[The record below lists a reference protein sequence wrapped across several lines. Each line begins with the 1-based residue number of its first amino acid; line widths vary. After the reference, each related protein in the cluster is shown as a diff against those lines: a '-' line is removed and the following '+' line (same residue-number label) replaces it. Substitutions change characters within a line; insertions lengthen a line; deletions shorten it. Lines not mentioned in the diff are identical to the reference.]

1 MNSIVQKIKSIVV
14 LISLL
19 FLTGGIGAWAQDP
32 DYSGTYYIANNAGG
46 AYSAG
51 ANTNFYMVPAQ
62 DPQQAG
68 AIDAYYNGNSATPFI
83 TTYKTERD
91 NNSIWQIVSSG
102 DGYYYIKHWQ
112 TGKYLIYKKAYTD
125 GKNDQRKAVHL
136 VATDTPDDYDSK
148 FDIQVVSGSALSIRP
163 ISLTSGNRFLNPAGG
178 NKETYYGQNASF
190 YYGGIVGVYNSDS
203 DGNSKWYLET
213 AILPP
218 TFSVGSSGDVTITA
232 EAGTT
237 IYYTTNG
244 DTPTTSDTESEYTG
258 AVTPATGMTV
268 IKAIAAKG
276 GNSSNVAS
284 LPLHNY
290 TYYIVNLDSII
301 AVKKEVVQSEGKS
314 LGTVDDIPADIRS
327 SYLAG
332 ESASFYTFSGAYD
345 KDKLTDE
352 NKIYAT
358 PSADAPI
365 YVTYTTDHLS
375 DKFLRLRGARAFNI
389 KRISDNYCAYDN
401 GSLSYDD
408 DDSNNT
414 LPSHMWNIG
423 GSEDPYDVEITNVGT
438 GNYMVFS
445 TPPTLALDDT
455 TPTKFIIMAG
465 SADGDGST
473 YEQVKLMKATG
484 TGANDFSKAEIKAYN
499 VNLSFTY
506 KLIDRKGKLIESI
519 SSNESE
525 LKLPDEWISPL
536 VSEYHFYRTA
546 SIDGDTYTLSN
557 PVTSPFDVGSG
568 NPIYVNYDVSNVID
582 ITGGKTYMLRY
593 LYGQNFKQEDGHDV
607 IMSEESKAEY
617 PYNNGDFNLYVYG
630 KHQWDEQLVKGAS
643 TRSRWL
649 WYIISNHNGTDLT
662 GADVDPYH
670 VIVKSYQE
678 QLIKAQKGAESEHK
692 FIGHNYLRTYK
703 PEGYASVVTGV
714 SYENAE
720 YNQYYSGIMPASR
733 VDGNPTEYM
742 LTGTSLNKV
751 KLVTLDAIDDG
762 TTNERRTV
770 NSFEQ
775 YWKTFDTVK
784 KNMYGIS
791 STDESEPATIPADAK
806 AKYGSS
812 TSKLL
817 RDSLEDIG
825 WHSYS
830 KWTYAKRWNGRNA
843 DGELKKGLE
852 SIEHWFQT
860 IDMGSGEFVFEEVS
874 LEPQV
879 ILLDNHGWEIARVP
893 LYTNYKEA
901 GQAVNT
907 AGLNA
912 YNSPMVEQ
920 YHWYSTSVKA
930 TGYHKFTVSGDAYH
944 DSNSLSD
951 IPTGM
956 EAGKEPDFYV
966 TYTVKARY
974 ANAYKGAAKADDT
987 KPSAYLLK
995 QGGKY
1000 AKTSGSTID
1009 KTDAPASLEDVPEDM
1024 QWYLKPNFD
1033 IDREM
1038 GYRYAGESGAQA
1050 EAKSKDAME
1059 QDYYD
1064 AGKNGFD
1071 PYNVQIQN
1079 REYDKRYFTA
1089 DTRGMALSSGA
1100 WTGTSTQVMLQNLNV
1115 KQHATGYDQTTLN
1128 ITNATFMVVSDANGN
1143 MRFMPRFDNTKVTN
1157 KDESDNPFREL
1168 ETQAAAATKGDE
1180 GNGAQTLW
1188 IELVPEAKEIHSS
1201 SEMTEMNGH
1210 YILADDFTF
1219 ESGFTSLGTSE
1230 APFTGVIDGQLNTI
1244 SSPGKAIVAY
1254 ANGAQIY
1261 NLILDNVS
1269 ITSGG
1274 DHVGAICNVADGST
1288 RIYNCGV
1295 NGGEIGG
1302 TTNVGGIVGWLKG
1315 SSRVINCYSYAN
1327 ITSGTNRAGIVGNNT
1342 VASTQSSLTTMIMNC
1357 MFYGDISDGGTISPI
1372 YGGTEIN
1379 NVAGGMNNYNYY
1391 RYRSRYSVEK
1401 QITKYNRALAME
1413 EKFINRFER
1422 YRLLLNS
1429 NKKLAAKY
1437 LGIEPNELA
1446 KWVLETADRSIA
1458 EPKPYPV
1465 LKKQGQ
1471 YPSIINYDA
1480 ENAPDS
1486 TSVGRLNGGKLG
1498 SKTLDVTILTKSQK
1512 TAGGQTWPTAAG
1524 SDVFNTNL
1532 TLIRT
1537 DKDTVRYNFNYDKV
1551 QLPYY
1556 NDVGT
1561 GNYTENRVVTGWKIT
1576 SITGGTPGT
1585 YTESD
1590 SWGGYN
1596 FADRKCTNKDKY
1608 SVSGRVYSQGA
1619 YWDVPEGVT
1628 AITIEPYWAIANYVS
1643 DATYDVVYNA
1653 GYTKQ
1658 TFTPFE
1664 AQYENEAVI
1673 DIYGDGSEDQHV
1685 YTSIANALTGFDNSS
1700 KTIYDQAVVLV
1711 GNVHQIED
1719 PTNNGIPY
1727 TLMSIDM
1734 NHDNEP
1740 DYSYIFGHDNR
1751 KPIASI
1757 RYDFLNIMGIAEAQ
1771 IPTGASKFR
1780 NVSIFNPRGWFE
1792 ITNTCV
1798 VNFSQFEYDNSGESG
1813 SNSKS
1818 AAPLILLGGTFEQ
1831 FVSTKKTTLDYTNKK
1846 TKYIHVGSN
1855 AWFAKFGNGT
1865 HSDGNK
1871 FTPHIPISVTGG
1883 DYDEFYLSGTYQPN
1897 ITNMQADNAEC
1908 YISGGRFGEVA
1919 GASLEAINGDVRW
1932 DIKWADITNFYGG
1945 GVNAVN
1951 PITGDIR
1958 IDITN
1963 SYVDQYCGG
1972 PKFGDMSSGKE
1983 LTTNATDCVFGTY
1996 FGAGYGGNAYNRVK
2010 YMDVENGEPAS
2021 YQDNYENERGKYYNG
2036 TTSSTTYGKKGK
2048 GVATDFDY
2056 EFFIW
2061 STGVTGAR
2069 FYVKF
2074 ITFSLAT
2081 THAVTSTLAKCKV
2094 TGNVYGGGSL
2104 GKVAGDVNTTLN
2116 SCEVNGNVFGA
2127 GYSATLPTIGVRN
2140 TPAFLAGKE
2149 PKKNVNIGMFEP
2161 GEINTTEEYE
2171 WKQVASMPA
2180 NGQPGIVTE
2189 EGKNYVYTTEDL
2201 TTLGTV
2207 TGDVTL
2213 TLNNTTVGSDADTT
2227 LDQGNVFGGGEE
2239 SSVGGNTI
2247 VTITGGN
2254 IYGSVFGGGDIGSV
2268 GNFTLAD
2275 ATYHAAHPDV
2285 AVGKPI
2291 TCAANTGKCT
2301 VTVTGAANIGHDNMQ
2316 MPDDWGHVFGAGRGT
2331 TSHEKAEKVGG
2342 NIDHVAYVD
2351 TTEVTIGVLN
2361 AAIDASPLIKASV
2374 YGGSENGHVLHGT
2387 KVVINS
2393 GQIGV
2398 GKNIGRRYTAE
2409 EWSSGNQLAP
2419 CASWDY
2425 VENGDVYDPYAPEG
2439 GWSDPKLQPG
2449 NTTATDGHTY
2459 YGNVFGGGS
2468 GVIPVGAGEWQR
2480 ASGLVEGSTKVI
2492 INGGHILTSV
2502 YGGNEQTDVLGETSV
2517 EMNGGTVGVPRT
2529 KTQILEN
2536 PAICYVFGG
2545 GKGDKRTAFNTWTN
2559 VAKSNVTIKG
2569 GTIYGSVYGGGEDG
2583 HVLGD
2588 AVTSIEQADGKTVRI
2603 GYDGKSGYDG
2613 NVFGGGQGSVTALT
2627 AGVVGGNVDLKI
2639 KKGLMYG
2646 SVYGGGRL
2654 ASVGTHFEAPDDPNY
2669 GELNNDGG
2677 VGKHGNISVNLTG
2690 GTIDGDVFGGGMG
2703 TQEEVD
2709 NKDRLGISRNVWLN
2723 LNKDVTDTS
2732 KGCVVKGN
2740 IFGCNNMNTSP
2751 KGKVTVHVYATQ
2763 NEAAS
2768 QIANTAEVEDA
2779 KVLNR
2784 YDVKAVY
2791 GGGNMAAYVPDTL
2804 GTELISGT
2812 TTNVIID
2819 GCDLTSIKQV
2829 YGGGNAAS
2837 TPGTS
2842 VTVNGTFEIE
2852 EVFGG
2857 GNGKDAIVIGGETKP
2872 NPGAN
2877 VGFYDYSAVED
2888 VYDTKEKRE
2897 TNEFVDTYVYGT
2909 GAASVNIF
2917 GGKIHRVFGG
2927 SNTKGNVK
2935 STAITLL
2942 DESSG
2947 CDFCVDEAYG
2957 GGKSA
2962 PMDAEAKL
2970 LMACIPGL
2978 QAVYGGAEAADVH
2991 GDVTLTITNGT
3002 FKRVFGGNNKSGTIS
3017 GAIKVNIE
3025 EVGCRPIIIGELY
3038 GGGNLAAYSVKG
3050 YNDNGSIKEDGPDLF
3065 NDPQVNLKAFTSIG
3079 TVYGGGYG
3087 TPATMVG
3094 NPTVNINEV
3103 VGDPHKIVEELK
3115 VNTYPAAGYRDSSTG
3130 GMYGEDGFEGATH
3143 VEVDTDHYVD
3153 LPAHV
3158 KGKIG
3163 AIGKVFGGGNAAKV
3177 MGNTTV
3183 NVGNLSTIDF
3193 EATGAGEDTP
3203 RTGVTVI
3210 GADIKG
3216 NVYGG
3221 GDAAEVT
3228 GDASV
3233 NVGKKKVATP

>member
-1 MNSIVQKIKSIVV
+1 MGTK
-14 LISLL
+14 
-19 FLTGGIGAWAQDP
+19 AWAD
-32 DYSGTYYIANNAGG
+32 DYSGTYYIANHNSGS
-46 AYSAG
+46 YSDG
-51 ANTNFYMVPAQ
+51 SNDNFYMVPAK
-62 DPQQAG
+62 DPQQTNYN
-68 AIDAYYNGNSATPFI
+68 DAYYSANYSLTKGDPETPFI
-83 TTYKTERD
+83 TTYKTVRD
-91 NNSIWQIVSSG
+91 NNSIWQIVSAG
-102 DGYYYIKHWQ
+102 GGYYYIKHWL
-112 TGKYLIYKKAYTD
+112 TGKYLIYMPAYT
-125 GKNDQRKAVHL
+125 GTKIQRKAVHL
-136 VATDTPDDYDSK
+136 VATDTPDNFDSK
-148 FDIQVVSGSALSIRP
+148 FDIQVSSTGVSIRP
-163 ISLTSGNRFLNPAGG
+163 ISLSSGNRYLNPASG
-178 NKETYYGQNASF
+178 NKTTYYGQNPPD
-190 YYGGIVGVYNSDS
+190 YYGGLVGVYNSAT
-203 DGNSKWYLET
+203 DGGSIWYLED
-213 AILPP
+213 AVLPP
-218 TFSVGSSGDVTITA
+218 SFSVSASGDISITA
-232 EAGTT
+232 EDGTT

-244 DTPTTSDTESEYTG
+244 TTPTTSSTEYSG
-258 AVTPATGMTV
+258 AITPTAGMTA
-268 IKAIAAKG
+268 IKAIAARTSDTSKK
-276 GNSSNVAS
+276 SNAVS
-284 LPLHNY
+284 LPLHTY
-290 TYYIVNLDSII
+290 TYYIINRAGDI
-301 AVKKEVVQSEGKS
+301 AIKKEVTQSEGKTLS
-314 LGTVDDIPADIRS
+314 TIEDIPADIRS
-327 SYLAG
+327 SYLAD
-332 ESASFYTFSGAYD
+332 ESASFYSFSEPYTSID
-345 KDKLTDE
+345 QLTDE
-352 NKIYAT
+352 VEITET
-358 PSADAPI
+358 PSANAPI

-375 DKFLRLRGARAFNI
+375 EKFLHLRGARAFNI
-389 KRISDNYCAYDN
+389 KNLSNECAYDGNN
-401 GSLSYDD
+401 GTLAYENA
-408 DDSNNT
+408 NNT
-414 LPSHMWNIG
+414 QPSHLWNIG
-423 GSEDPYDVEITNVGT
+423 GSEDPYDVQIKNVDT
-438 GNYMVFS
+438 EHRYLVFS
-445 TPPTLALDDT
+445 TPPTLALAAT
-455 TPTKFIIMAG
+455 ATTKFIIMAG
-465 SADGDGST
+465 SANGDGST
-473 YEQVKLMKATG
+473 YEQIKLMAVTG
-484 TGANDFSKAEIKAYN
+484 TGANDFSKAEVKVYN

-519 SSNESE
+519 SNNESE
-525 LKLPDEWISPL
+525 LKLPNEWISPL

-557 PVTSPFDVGSG
+557 PVTSTFDVGSG
-568 NPIYVNYDVSNVID
+568 NSIYVNYDVSDRIDLDGLNSLNVED
-582 ITGGKTYMLRY
+582 KDNKTYMLRF
-593 LYGQNFKQEDGHDV
+593 LDGENFYQENGSDG
-607 IMSEESKAEY
+607 IMTEKRKAVY
-617 PYNNGDFNLYVYG
+617 PYNNGDVTLYVYG
-630 KHQWDEQLVKGAS
+630 NERWDAQLAQGAS

-649 WYIISNHNGTDLT
+649 WYIEPANNPANKAEL
-662 GADVDPYH
+662 DPYH
-670 VIVKSYQE
+670 VNIVSYQDHIFKDKDGNE
-678 QLIKAQKGAESEHK
+678 LGRYRS
-692 FIGHNYLRTYK
+692 FLRTYK
-703 PEGYASVVTGV
+703 PEGYANVVTSVINSNPLTNG
-714 SYENAE
+714 
-720 YNQYYSGIMPASR
+720 
-733 VDGNPTEYM
+733 GNYGDAPYTDLATEYM
-742 LTGTSLNKV
+742 ILGTSSHTR
-751 KLVTLDAIDDG
+751 LVTFSAVEG
-762 TTNERRTV
+762 ERRTV

-775 YWKTFDTVK
+775 YWKNRPTVQ
-784 KNMYGIS
+784 GILS
-791 STDESEPATIPADAK
+791 SGNKVTTEGRNVTL
-806 AKYGSS
+806 
-812 TSKLL
+812 TSAQKT
-817 RDSLEDIG
+817 EIAEEG
-825 WHSYS
+825 WHVYTAWAYS
-830 KWTYAKRWNGRNA
+830 APWINNKSGTTETNKQYLN
-843 DGELKKGLE
+843 E
-852 SIEHWFQT
+852 EHAFQT
-860 IDMGSGEFVFEEVS
+860 ISMGTGNFVFEEVS

-879 ILLDNHGWEIARVP
+879 ILLDNHGWEVVRIP
-893 LYTNYKEA
+893 LSKTDILS
-901 GQAVNT
+901 T
-907 AGLNA
+907 

-920 YHWYSTSVKA
+920 YQWYSTSDKVP
-930 TGYHKFTVSGDAYH
+930 GYHKYNVSGDPARTTT
-944 DSNSLSD
+944 SLSD
-951 IPTGM
+951 VSGVP
-956 EAGKEPDFYV
+956 EKAPDYYV
-966 TYTVKARY
+966 TYTVKSRY
-974 ANAYKGAAKADDT
+974 ATAYKGAAKAADT
-987 KPSAYLLK
+987 KASAYLLK

-1009 KTDAPASLEDVPEDM
+1009 KTDAPAEDVPEDM

-1038 GYRYAGESGAQA
+1038 GYIYQGETGAN
-1050 EAKSKDAME
+1050 ESAKTKDATE

-1079 REYDKRYFTA
+1079 REYDKRYFT
-1089 DTRGMALSSGA
+1089 TNSSAMSLNSGI
-1100 WTGTSTQVMLQNLNV
+1100 WTGNSTQVIMQNLNV

-1157 KDESDNPFREL
+1157 KDGSDNPFREL
-1168 ETQAAAATKGDE
+1168 ETQAAAATTDDE

-1188 IELVPEAKEIHSS
+1188 LELVPEAKEIHSS

-1219 ESGFTSLGTSE
+1219 DSDFTSLGTPS
-1230 APFTGVIDGQLNTI
+1230 APFTGTIDGQLNII

-1302 TTNVGGIVGWLKG
+1302 TTNVGGIVGKLAG
-1315 SSRVINCYSYAN
+1315 TSRVINCYSYAN

-1357 MFYGDISDGGTISPI
+1357 MFYGDISNGGTISPI

-1401 QITKYNRALAME
+1401 QIKIYNRALAME

-1498 SKTLDVTILTKSQK
+1498 KTLDVTIYTKSQK
-1512 TAGGQTWPTAAG
+1512 TTGGQSWPTASG
-1524 SDVFNTNL
+1524 SDVFTTSL

-1556 NDVGT
+1556 NDIGT
-1561 GNYTENRVVTGWKIT
+1561 GNYTENRVVTGWKIV
-1576 SITGGTPGT
+1576 SITPDTPGA
-1585 YTESD
+1585 YSAADE
-1590 SWGGYN
+1590 WGGYN

-1608 SVSGRVYSQGA
+1608 SVSGRVFSQGA

-1643 DATYDVVYNA
+1643 DDKYDVIYQ
-1653 GYTKQ
+1653 Q
-1658 TFTPFE
+1658 TGSGGSRNYVSQGFGLFGT
-1664 AQYENEAVI
+1664 QYSNNTDIE
-1673 DIYGDGSEDQHV
+1673 IYGDGNKQKV
-1685 YTSIANALTGFDNSS
+1685 YTSIGNALAGFDNTS
-1700 KTIYDQAVVLV
+1700 KTVYDQAVVLV
-1711 GNVHQIED
+1711 GNVHQAGA
-1719 PTNNGIPY
+1719 PTNAVIPY

-1740 DYSYIFGHDNR
+1740 DYSYIFGHKDR
-1751 KPIASI
+1751 QPISPI

-1771 IPTGASKFR
+1771 IPNGATILR
-1780 NVSIFNPRGWFE
+1780 NVSIFNPLGWFE

-1798 VNFSQFEYDNSGESG
+1798 VNFSQFEYDNSNKNG
-1813 SNSKS
+1813 KS
-1818 AAPLILLGGTFEQ
+1818 SAPLILLGGTFEQ
-1831 FVSTKKTTLDYTNKK
+1831 FVSTKEATLDFTNKK
-1846 TKYIHVGSN
+1846 TQYIHVGGN

-1865 HSDGNK
+1865 HSDGTK

-1883 DYDEFYLSGTYQPN
+1883 DYDEFYLSGTFQPN
-1897 ITNMQADNAEC
+1897 ITNMQSDNAEC
-1908 YISGGRFGEVA
+1908 YISGGRFGEMA
-1919 GASLEAINGDVRW
+1919 GASLEAIWGDVRW
-1932 DIKWADITNFYGG
+1932 DIDWADITNFYGG

-1951 PITGDIR
+1951 PITGNIR
-1958 IDITN
+1958 
-1963 SYVDQYCGG
+1963 VDMTRSHVERYCGG
-1972 PKFGDMSSGKE
+1972 PKFGDMSVNKTV
-1983 LTTNATDCVFGTY
+1983 TTNATDCTFGTY
-1996 FGAGYGGNAYNRVK
+1996 FGAGYGGNSYNRVK
-2010 YMDVENGEPAS
+2010 YRDEAEKEPAT
-2021 YQDNYENERGKYYNG
+2021 YQELYATDRGNYYDGG
-2036 TTSSTTYGKKGK
+2036 TTDAQSGKNYGKKGK

-2056 EFFIW
+2056 EYFIW
-2061 STGVTGAR
+2061 STGQTGAR
-2069 FYVKF
+2069 FYVQF
-2074 ITFSLAT
+2074 VTFSLAT
-2081 THAVTSTLAKCKV
+2081 TLGVSSNLTDCTV
-2094 TGNVYGGGSL
+2094 TGNFYGGGSL
-2104 GKVAGDVNTTLN
+2104 GKVDGPATSILTGCTVK
-2116 SCEVNGNVFGA
+2116 GNVFGA
-2127 GYSATLPTIGVRN
+2127 GYSATLPKIGVRN
-2140 TPAFLAGKE
+2140 IPAFKSGKE
-2149 PKKNVNIGMFEP
+2149 PQKNMNIGMFEP
-2161 GEINTTEEYE
+2161 GEINDTVQYE
-2171 WKQVASMPA
+2171 WQQVPSMPA
-2180 NGQPGIVTE
+2180 NGAAGMESTSA
-2189 EGKNYVYTTEDL
+2189 GKYVYTDEDL
-2201 TTLGTV
+2201 STLGTV

-2239 SSVGGNTI
+2239 SSVEGNTT
-2247 VTITGGN
+2247 VTISGGN

-2439 GWSDPKLQPG
+2439 GWGDPKLQPG

-2517 EMNGGTVGVPRT
+2517 EMNGGTVGVPRDST
-2529 KTQILEN
+2529 TIMTN
-2536 PAICYVFGG
+2536 PAICYVFGA

-2588 AVTSIEQADGKTVRI
+2588 AVTSIEQANEKTVII
-2603 GYDGKSGYDG
+2603 GCNGKSGYDG

-2690 GTIDGDVFGGGMG
+2690 GTIHRNVFGGGMG
-2703 TQEEVD
+2703 TQAEVE

-2723 LNKDVTDTS
+2723 LNKGVETTGV
-2732 KGCVVKGN
+2732 KGCVVKGS
-2740 IFGCNNMNTSP
+2740 IFGCNNMNASP

-2763 NEAAS
+2763 NDAAT
-2768 QIANTAEVEDA
+2768 QITNDGEVTTA
-2779 KVLNR
+2779 KVDGR
-2784 YDVKAVY
+2784 YDVQAVY

-2804 GTELISGT
+2804 ETASTI
-2812 TTNVIID
+2812 VIID
-2819 GCDLTSIKQV
+2819 GCDRTSIKQV

-2842 VTVNGTFEIE
+2842 VTVNGTYEIE

-2857 GNGKDAIVIGGETKP
+2857 GNGKDAITINGVTKD

-2888 VYDTKEKRE
+2888 QYPTKEDRE
-2897 TNEFVDTYVYGT
+2897 TDEFVNTYVYGT
-2909 GAASVNIF
+2909 GAASVNIY

-2962 PMDAEAKL
+2962 PMDAEARL

-2991 GDVTLTITNGT
+2991 GDVTLNITNGT

-3038 GGGNLAAYSVKG
+3038 GGGNLAPYSVKG
-3050 YNDNGSIKEDGPDLF
+3050 YNDDGSIKEEGADIYA
-3065 NDPQVNLKAFTSIG
+3065 DPQVNLKAFTSIG
-3079 TVYGGGYG
+3079 SVYGGGYG
-3087 TPATMVG
+3087 ASAIMVG
-3094 NPTVNINEV
+3094 SPTVNINEV
-3103 VGDPHKIVEELK
+3103 VGTPT
-3115 VNTYPAAGYRDSSTG
+3115 NYPTTGKFDETGYKGDTITV
-3130 GMYGEDGFEGATH
+3130 DDH
-3143 VEVDTDHYVD
+3143 EVI

-3158 KGKIG
+3158 KTKIG
-3163 AIGKVFGGGNAAKV
+3163 AIGKVFGGGNAAQVK
-3177 MGNTTV
+3177 GSATV
-3183 NVGNLSTIDF
+3183 NIGNLSTIDF
-3193 EATGAGEDTP
+3193 ESTGAGEETP
-3203 RTGVTVI
+3203 RTGVDVI
-3210 GADIKG
+3210 GADIRG

-3228 GDASV
+3228 GDTKV
-3233 NVGKKKVATP
+3233 NIGRKSE